1 PGLEPGHPPTRP
13 PPDLRGADMFPQ
25 PAERHHTVKVRV
37 PLTGGKGA
45 DVVEMLDGL
54 LRFPQELR
62 VTYEFAE
69 RWVDGKHQTA
79 ARETW
84 TIVARTHRP
93 QTVDARRPHPPPARP
108 GRRGRAHPGRL
119 QGRRRPGLDPGL
131 GARPDP
137 ALPPEPLAAPT
148 LYRPGPAPTA

>member
-1 PGLEPGHPPTRP
+1 GRLPRPAPVVPAHAWDLRQLSRPGLEPGHPPTRP

-25 PAERHHTVKVRV
+25 PAERRHTIQVRV
-37 PLTGGKGA
+37 PLTGVKGA

-84 TIVARTHRP
+84 TIVARTHLL
-93 QTVDARRPHPPPARP
+93 P
-108 GRRGRAHPGRL
+108 GQGGEVKLTQDDYKGAGGRAGT
-119 QGRRRPGLDPGL
+119 
-131 GARPDP
+131 PDSVR
-137 ALPPEPLAAPT
+137 ALIRH
-148 LYRPGPAPTA
+148 YRPSL